1 MSSSETALPASMC
14 QFQLPAL
21 GAGGG
26 GGTLAATDLPVYFYP
41 GVSRVVG
48 MVRTTAGGTVGIPR
62 AIISFDAGAAA
73 NFAKVAV
80 ASTNA
85 LDRSVYTLL
94 WVNEVAGSS
103 VASPL
108 NPTGFPA
115 ITVLPC

>member
-1 MSSSETALPASMC
+1 MSSSEIAPPASMC

-21 GAGGG
+21 TAGGG
-26 GGTLAATDLPVYFYP
+26 GGILTATDLPAYFYP
-41 GVSRVVG
+41 GISRVVG
-48 MVRTTAGGTVGIPR
+48 MVRTTVGGTAGQPR

-73 NFAKVAV
+73 NVAKVAV

-94 WVNEVAGSS
+94 WVSEVAGSS

-108 NPTGFPA
+108 SGNPA

>member
-14 QFQLPAL
+14 QFALPAL
-21 GAGGG
+21 TAGLLGA
-26 GGTLAATDLPVYFYP
+26 TNLPVYFYP
-41 GVSRVVG
+41 GVSRIVG
-48 MVRTTAGGTVGIPR
+48 VVRTTVGGTVGQPR
-62 AIISFDAGAAA
+62 VIIGFNAGAVG
-73 NFAKVAV
+73 NFATAAV

-85 LDRSVYTLL
+85 ADTSVYTLL

-108 NPTGFPA
+108 NPAGFPA